1 MPKHTDFD
9 TIVAIA
15 TPYGRGGVGVVRV
28 SGLDLSLFILAL
40 LGKKLVPR
48 YATLSKLFDA
58 DNHLLD
64 QVLAIFFISPH
75 SYTGED
81 VLELHGHGSPVGLGA
96 IVQRCLQL
104 GARLALPGEFTQR
117 AFLNDK
123 IDLAQAEAVAD
134 LIDASSV
141 QAVHSA
147 MRSLNGEFSLQVQRV
162 VDALITLRGHI
173 EAMLDFP
180 EEAVDFLHS
189 LNILARLQAL
199 QKQLLQVQ
207 HVAQQGSLL
216 REGIHVVLIGQPNVG
231 KSSLLNRLAGEELAI
246 VTEYAGTTRDTIH
259 ETVVFKGVSVN
270 IIDTAGLRDTQDPI
284 EKIGIARTW
293 QTVARANVALLLMD
307 AQHGMGAAEQD
318 IIAKLPVSMV
328 RIYVHNKADLLAL
341 IPDESSNE
349 CYISAKTGFGIASLV
364 DKVLVLAGWQD
375 MEGGVF
381 MARQRHVSAIVTAL
395 KHMDSAAQLSTALEL
410 MAEELRNAQ
419 LALSDIT
426 GRFGADDLLGEIF
439 SSFCIGK

>member
-28 SGLDLSLFILAL
+28 SGSELSLFILAL

-104 GARLALPGEFTQR
+104 GARLALAGEFTQR

-147 MRSLNGEFSLQVQRV
+147 MRSLNGEFSSQVQRV

-270 IIDTAGLRDTQDPI
+270 IIDTAGLRDTHDPI

-293 QTVARANVALLLMD
+293 QTIGRANVALLLMD

-318 IIAKLPVSMV
+318 IIAKLPASMV
-328 RIYVHNKADLLAL
+328 RIDVHNKADLLAL

-349 CYISAKTGFGIASLV
+349 CYISAKTGIGIASLV

-381 MARQRHVSAIVTAL
+381 MARQRHVSAIVAAL